1 MSWKYNNTFKLKKK
15 VTVMSSDKTM
25 SVYFQTFNKIESDF
39 SITPVM
45 FVKDITSRKYL
56 FQINFYE

>member
-39 SITPVM
+39 SIIPVM